1 MSTSECLCLLHPT
14 PDTRH
19 ECAFG
24 SWEVQCGR
32 RARGIWI
39 LNRVEDDD
47 SGVED
52 GGNGAEDDGGAVLG
66 CALLSPTYRPGS
78 YVIPGPELRH
88 PRPRSGI
95 QMSAS
100 ECF

>member
-1 MSTSECLCLLHPT
+1 MTVWGVDDDSG
-14 PDTRH
+14 
-19 ECAFG
+19 A
-24 SWEVQCGR
+24 
-32 RARGIWI
+32 
-39 LNRVEDDD
+39 VEDDD

-52 GGNGAEDDGGAVLG
+52 GGSGAEDDVWGVADDGGAVLG

-88 PRPRSGI
+88 PRLRSGI